1 MEQTTQAADWI
12 GAYLEW
18 NGIERAPYAVAGN
31 QAAAVDF
38 SAAYLEWQESSAPS
52 TAGSRASTGEG
63 RGRRASDVFAGSQ
76 GFREAVLLA
85 ALHAQSDCVHILRQ
99 VLDHGSAGV
108 GTVRLASEALE
119 HAQRLLDDERLAW
132 HALGALRGNGH
143 RRATDAWR
151 STIDGEWP
159 QALEHV
165 ASDVRSLTSTVLAM
179 QFH

>member
-1 MEQTTQAADWI
+1 MQQTMQPADWI

-18 NGIERAPYAVAGN
+18 SGLELHAAGMSAETA
-31 QAAAVDF
+31 QATDF
-38 SAAYLEWQESSAPS
+38 SAAYCEWLDSRSAQ
-52 TAGSRASTGEG
+52 TAGKRTAEQG
-63 RGRRASDVFAGSQ
+63 RGRRASDVFAGSN

-85 ALHAQSDCVHILRQ
+85 ALHAQADCLHILRQ

-143 RRATDAWR
+143 RRADDAWR

-165 ASDVRSLTSTVLAM
+165 ASDVRSLTSTVMAL
-179 QFH
+179 QYH